1 MMELNPADRSSMKNV
16 YESKHLNTVKQ
27 DTYERGGEMYKK
39 SKNYMKTG
47 VVPMPADSSM
57 FSPLGMTDTTTG
69 TQNNNQEFVSL
80 LSGETLNLKQFQHNN
95 MQPFIKGNVTQNTNM
110 EQFTQR
116 LDMNTGVDKL
126 YRKKQEVEN
135 INRPIM
141 GLHNINGG
149 KQNSDFLMNRA
160 VSEISPIRNNTI
172 PFEQTRV
179 GPGLNQ
185 GFTDRGSGGF
195 HQANTND
202 FAKPKTLDELRS
214 KVNQRDTYFEIP
226 FKAPAKGTEQRAIA
240 TPFKKNKPEKTYS
253 QTEDNWFKTTGSV
266 LKDTQR
272 PELAMKH
279 THRPELH
286 KEYTGGAKIDYV
298 QGMSLNDDLGKS
310 SIIVYNNE
318 RQETQTRTSVS
329 NITSTVKAIVSPI
342 MDALKLTVKEYMVD
356 ATRAGGNPSA
366 QIPKKLSVHDPND
379 LMKTTVKE
387 TTVHDSEV
395 LNLSGPDTTYSA
407 SQDLA
412 KTTVKET
419 MIHDSDHLNI
429 KTQNKG
435 MYLKTDE
442 NAKTTIKETLP
453 VIDTTRNIGKSVFKV
468 YMYNPESVAK
478 KTVKETTIKGTAE
491 LGFIGGVL
499 NGILGGYAT
508 SDVEVRNTHKQFT
521 VDNEEYGIA
530 KSIHDHRQVS
540 RDAEENAEFDPT
552 REEMLIAAGH
562 TPNAGRMNIPIDKS
576 DIAMKTN
583 KLINDS
589 YSARNS
595 GNVNVIYQQSPE
607 IDDCGITREPDD
619 NNAYENRLDG
629 GLLSQLVNNDLS
641 ININPIHN
649 IAK

>member
-1 MMELNPADRSSMKNV
+1 MMELNPADKSSMRNV
-16 YESKHLNTVKQ
+16 YESKHLNTIKEDV
-27 DTYERGGEMYKK
+27 YERGGDMYKK

-57 FSPLGMTDTTTG
+57 FSSINTIRPGE
-69 TQNNNQEFVSL
+69 NNNKEFVSL

-110 EQFTQR
+110 EQFTQK

-135 INRPIM
+135 INRPVM
-141 GLHNINGG
+141 GLHNINGS
-149 KQNSDFLMNRA
+149 KQNADFLMNRT
-160 VSEISPIRNNTI
+160 VSEISTIRNNTI

-185 GFTDRGSGGF
+185 GFTDRASGGF
-195 HQANTND
+195 QQANTND

-214 KVNQRDTYFEIP
+214 KVNQKDTYFEIP
-226 FKAPAKGTEQRAIA
+226 FQAPAKGTEQRAIA

-266 LKDTQR
+266 LKDVQR
-272 PELAMKH
+272 PELAIKH

-356 ATRAGGNPSA
+356 AARAGGNPSA
-366 QIPKKLSVHDPND
+366 QIPNKMTVHDPND

-387 TTVHDSEV
+387 TTVHDSDV

-407 SQDLA
+407 LQDLA

-429 KTQNKG
+429 KTQNNG
-435 MYLKTDE
+435 MYMKTDE
-442 NAKTTIKETLP
+442 NARTTNKETLP

-468 YMYNPESVAK
+468 YMYNPESIAK

-530 KSIHDHRQVS
+530 KSINDHRQVS
-540 RDAEENAEFDPT
+540 REAEENAEFDPT
-552 REEMLIAAGH
+552 REEMLMAAGH

-589 YSARNS
+589 YSARNA
-595 GNVNVIYQQSPE
+595 GNVNVIYQHSPE
-607 IDDCGITREPDD
+607 IDDCGITREPD
-619 NNAYENRLDG
+619 NKNAYENRLDG
-629 GLLSQLVNNDLS
+629 GLLSQLVNNDFS